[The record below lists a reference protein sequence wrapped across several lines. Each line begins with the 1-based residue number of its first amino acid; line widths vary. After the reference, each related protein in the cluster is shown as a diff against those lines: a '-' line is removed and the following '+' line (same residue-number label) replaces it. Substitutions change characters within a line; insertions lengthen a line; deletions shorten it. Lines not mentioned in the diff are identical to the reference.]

1 MTGYVEAEK
10 SAVAGRPASST
21 LTISVVCSRRS
32 YTNAFAAP
40 FVSTAT
46 RFVALLENVTPDVV
60 LMDLKLPIM
69 DGWETLREIRANPAL
84 ANLPVVALTGYHSAS
99 VAHDVTQAGF
109 TAYVPKP
116 IDIELL
122 NDTLAGLVG

>member
-1 MTGYVEAEK
+1 MGTPTFIIVDDDSISSDVCGQAILLRYPDATIHVARTGKECL
-10 SAVAGRPASST
+10 S
-21 LTISVVCSRRS
+21 
-32 YTNAFAAP
+32 
-40 FVSTAT
+40 
-46 RFVALLENVTPDVV
+46 LLETVTPDVV

-69 DGWETLREIRANPAL
+69 DGWETLSKIRANAAL
-84 ANLPVVALTGYHSAS
+84 SSLPVVALTGYHSAS

-122 NDTLAGLVG
+122 NETLAGLVG